1 MRGIN
6 NITRGVNRLGIN
18 AGKPAGLPSALRAK
32 FLFLWSGKYD
42 GDNLKDDLGGAAVI
56 TVTDKDWTT
65 NFIPP
70 TTAAT
75 FAVPDNATFLA
86 ADGADDFWFD
96 ASDTLLQKTHANLI
110 ASTTARTF
118 IKYADVTPHNVIGIG
133 ILKAGETLTDGEK
146 IKLNRYFRLWAEYWG
161 ELMDSGYVKS
171 NRIVGEE

>member
-6 NITRGVNRLGIN
+6 NIRGVNSLGSN
-18 AGKPAGLPSALRAK
+18 SGKRPGLPSALRSK
-32 FLFLWSGKYD
+32 FLFVWTGKYD

-65 NFIPP
+65 SFIPP

-161 ELMDSGYVKS
+161 EMMDSGYMKS
-171 NRIVGEE
+171 NRIGNE

>member
-6 NITRGVNRLGIN
+6 NIRGVNCLGSSS
-18 AGKPAGLPSALRAK
+18 GKKPGLPFALRSK
-32 FLFLWSGKYD
+32 FLFIWTGKYD

-56 TVTDKDWTT
+56 TVTGKDWTT

-86 ADGADDFWFD
+86 ADGVDDFWFN
-96 ASDTLLQKTHANLI
+96 ANNTLLQKTHANLI
-110 ASTTARTF
+110 ASTTTRTF
-118 IKYADVTPHNVIGIG
+118 IKYADTAPHNVIGIG

-161 ELMDSGYVKS
+161 EMMDSGYMKS
-171 NRIVGEE
+171 NRIGNE

>member
-18 AGKPAGLPSALRAK
+18 AGKPAGLPAALRAK

-118 IKYADVTPHNVIGIG
+118 IKYADTAPHNVIGIG

-161 ELMDSGYVKS
+161 EMMDSGYMKS
-171 NRIVGEE
+171 NRIGNE